1 MKMDVKMI
9 GMKIVNEKMIGTKMI
24 DAKMNRNMIQD
35 EWYK

>member
-1 MKMDVKMI
+1 MKMDVKM
-9 GMKIVNEKMIGTKMI
+9 IVNEKMIGTKMI